1 MGDMMRIR
9 FVAVAALLVLSGCVQ
24 PPKNDAEAALML
36 MRSRDPVV
44 REVGVL
50 KFAEILDKL
59 PTQKR
64 REIIAQM
71 MGNRHTR
78 EIGMRYFM
86 AEIGAV
92 PPGYPGNCPTD
103 YHVDKNGNRCGARSA
118 LSRPGGW

>member
-1 MGDMMRIR
+1 MKALALI
-9 FVAVAALLVLSGCVQ
+9 LLVALSGCAQ
-24 PPKNDAEAALML
+24 TPKTDAEAALTL
-36 MRSRDPVV
+36 MRSRDPAL
-44 REVGVL
+44 REIGVL

-59 PTQKR
+59 PSEKR
-64 REIIAQM
+64 RDIIAQM
-71 MGNRHTR
+71 IGNPHTR

-92 PPGYPGNCPTD
+92 PPGYAGNCPTD